1 MHANESSED
10 DVDKPHTR
18 AHRAEWRRRAVRI
31 SNTADYDR
39 GADNASGVDGNDE
52 GFTEEFWLEQ
62 RPPHSVY

>member
-1 MHANESSED
+1 M
-10 DVDKPHTR
+10 
-18 AHRAEWRRRAVRI
+18 RI

-39 GADNASGVDGNDE
+39 GADSASGVGGNDE

>member
-1 MHANESSED
+1 MRADESSED
-10 DVDKPHTR
+10 DGDKSRTR
-18 AHRAEWRRRAVRI
+18 AHRAGRRRRAVRI

-39 GADNASGVDGNDE
+39 GADSANGVGGNDE